1 MKKEIKLS
9 PYNEESS
16 LLLADGFDSC
26 IIGFCSDSERIV
38 YNREKMIEL
47 IMKRDNMSDIDA
59 LEFLE
64 YNIWAS
70 YVGEHTPI
78 YVWTDTIEL
87 TF

>member
-1 MKKEIKLS
+1 MKKEIELS
-9 PYNEESS
+9 PYIQESS
-16 LLLADGFDSC
+16 ALLADGFDSC

-47 IMKRDNMSDIDA
+47 LMKRDKMSDIDA

-64 YNIWAS
+64 YNTWAS
-70 YVGEHTPI
+70 DVGEHTPM
-78 YVWTDTIEL
+78 YVWTDIIEP